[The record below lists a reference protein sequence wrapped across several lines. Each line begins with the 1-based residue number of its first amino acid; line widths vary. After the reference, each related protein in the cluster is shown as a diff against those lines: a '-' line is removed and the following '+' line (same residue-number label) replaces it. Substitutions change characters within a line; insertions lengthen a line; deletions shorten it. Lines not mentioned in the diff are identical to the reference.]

1 LGISALQMSL
11 RHHVIDPLSVGATPV
26 SAVRALVR
34 APAAAALEALLPLDL
49 LLLARRCGTL
59 A

>member
-1 LGISALQMSL
+1 MSS
-11 RHHVIDPLSVGATPV
+11 RHPSIDLPSVGATPV
-26 SAVRALVR
+26 FAARATTR
-34 APAAAALEALLPLDL
+34 ALLPIDL

>member
-1 LGISALQMSL
+1 MSL
-11 RHHVIDPLSVGATPV
+11 RHHSIDLPSAGATPV

-34 APAAAALEALLPLDL
+34 APAAAALVALLPLDL